1 MIYLLETTTRYQDGD
16 ESHWKSFMSEE
27 GAMEYASKLANGSRE
42 QLVFCL
48 FAVDAVQQIQLE
60 VTEDKV
66 EVRKEIVTKK
76 VRRKVPK

>member
-1 MIYLLETTTRYQDGD
+1 
-16 ESHWKSFMSEE
+16 
-27 GAMEYASKLANGSRE
+27 MEYASKLANGSRE

-60 VTEDKV
+60 VAEEKV